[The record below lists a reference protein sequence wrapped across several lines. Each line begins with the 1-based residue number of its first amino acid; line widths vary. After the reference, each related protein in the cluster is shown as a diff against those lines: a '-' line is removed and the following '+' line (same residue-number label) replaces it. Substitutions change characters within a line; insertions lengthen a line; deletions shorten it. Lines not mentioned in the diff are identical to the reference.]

1 MTHAPA
7 PTPAAP
13 TPAAPDPAVDGPGYG
28 TLSIAS
34 MLAETARRFPE
45 RPALYFLGQATTY
58 GDLWD
63 QTRAYAGALAARGIG
78 PGSRVA
84 MIVPNVPDFARVYYA
99 TLALGA
105 VVVPVHLL
113 FRTDEIEF
121 VLRDA
126 GVDVVVVAAPMLA
139 EAAPAAA
146 RAGVPL
152 LTVLLPQDAA
162 RGLAERGTPVARLE
176 DEAAGATPIERHAGV
191 NPLAAATILYT
202 SGTTGTPKGAV
213 GSHLAMVEQ
222 VHCSLIDS
230 FDLRP
235 DDVVYG
241 GLPFFHSFGQ
251 MAVLNM
257 AFRRGASIVLLP
269 RFDPDEA
276 LELLVAHGAT
286 VFTAVPTNFA
296 GLVEAARRTAARP
309 PLRFAVSGGAALPV
323 ALLEAFEEAFG
334 AQVHEGYGLTETSP
348 SCTFNVTSEP
358 IRPGTVGRPM
368 WGVDVAVAVADV
380 EDRVELL
387 PVPASGSAAGLAAG
401 SAPGSATGEQ
411 SELGEIVV
419 RGHNLMKGYLG
430 RPDASAAAVVDGW
443 FRTGDLGTVDAD
455 GIVTIVDRKKDMII
469 RSGYN
474 VYPTEVEAVLA
485 RYPGVALAAVFGVP
499 DAARGQEVHAAVV
512 PADGADVDPDAVVA
526 YMREHVAAYKYPR
539 VVHVSADLPLG
550 PSGKVLKRELT
561 ARHTEPASAAASASA
576 PEPTSAPL
584 PTREP

>member
-1 MTHAPA
+1 MTHAPDTM
-7 PTPAAP
+7 P
-13 TPAAPDPAVDGPGYG
+13 PAAPDPAVDGPGYG

-45 RPALYFLGQATTY
+45 RPALYFAGQTTTY

-63 QTRAYAGALAARGIG
+63 QTRAYAGALAARGIA

-113 FRTDEIEF
+113 FRADEIEF

-126 GVDVVVVAAPMLA
+126 GADVVVVAAPMLA

-152 LTVLLPQDAA
+152 LTVLLPSDAA
-162 RGLAERGTPVARLE
+162 AGPAERGTPVARLE
-176 DEAAGATPIERHAGV
+176 DEAAVATPIERHAGV

-230 FDLRP
+230 FDLQP

-296 GLVEAARRTAARP
+296 GMVEAARRTAARP

-368 WGVDVAVAVADV
+368 WGVDVAVAVAEV

-387 PVPASGSAAGLAAG
+387 PVPARG
-401 SAPGSATGEQ
+401 SAPGEQ
-411 SELGEIVV
+411 SGLGEIVV

-499 DAARGQEVHAAVV
+499 DATRGQEVHAAVV
-512 PADGADVDPDAVVA
+512 PSDGVAVDPDAVVA

-561 ARHTEPASAAASASA
+561 ARYSAQG
-576 PEPTSAPL
+576 
-584 PTREP
+584 